1 MAPMKT
7 TAVGDKPAART
18 WHQDALTALGLAIGA
33 AVALGFS
40 RFAYALLLPPMRDA
54 LGWNYVEAG
63 ALNTANGAG
72 YIVGALASTWFARR
86 GGTALYFQLA
96 LLMSVL
102 VLLATA
108 ATADFTSL
116 LVLRT
121 IGGMVTAVTFILGAA
136 LAGSISSDR
145 QSQRGSFLRSLYFAG
160 ASAGIVLSGIAVPI
174 ALGPAGSGWR
184 EGWVALGL
192 LGLLGLV
199 PASLAAR
206 SVAPAAG
213 GAAAILNLRDL
224 RQLLPTL
231 LSYTLFGAGYVGYM
245 TFIIALL
252 RSNGGG
258 GLSTAFWLVL
268 GTVSTITTLLW
279 VRVLGRMRGGR
290 GPALVFIIAAIGTL
304 PVLIRPEPAAAF
316 VSAVIFGSSFIA
328 GPAAVTVVAR
338 QQLEAAALT
347 AGIATLTILF
357 ALGQAIGP
365 LLAGAATDI
374 THDVAAGLWLSPAL
388 LGLAAI
394 LAVAQRPVR
403 L

>member
-1 MAPMKT
+1 MTRTKM
-7 TAVGDKPAART
+7 TAAGDKPEVRT
-18 WHQDALTALGLAIGA
+18 WHRDALTALGLAIGA

-72 YIVGALASTWFARR
+72 YIVGALASAWFARH
-86 GGTALYFQLA
+86 GSTARYFQLS
-96 LLMSVL
+96 LLMSIL

-108 ATADFTSL
+108 ATADFASL
-116 LVLRT
+116 LALRT

-145 QSQRGSFLRSLYFAG
+145 QSQRGSFLIGLYVAG
-160 ASAGIVLSGIAVPI
+160 AGAGIVLSGLAVPI
-174 ALGPAGSGWR
+174 ALGSSGSGWR

-192 LGLLGLV
+192 LGLLGFV

-206 SVAPAAG
+206 SVAPAANG
-213 GAAAILNLRDL
+213 GAAILDLRDL

-252 RSNGGG
+252 RNQGGG

-268 GTVSTITTLLW
+268 GTVSTLTTLVW
-279 VRVLGRMRGGR
+279 GRILGHMRGGR
-290 GPALVFIIAAIGTL
+290 GPALVFTIAAIGTL
-304 PVLIRPEPAAAF
+304 PVLIRPEPVAAF
-316 VSAVIFGSSFIA
+316 ISAVVFGSSFLA

-365 LLAGAATDI
+365 LLSGAATDI
-374 THDVAAGLWLSPAL
+374 AHDVAAGLWLSPIF

-394 LAVAQRPVR
+394 LAMAQRPVR
-403 L
+403 S